1 MGKFYIT
8 EQEKRQILSLY
19 EGVLTPEE
27 INSPKGNE
35 AKLWKEF
42 FNLYYRMNLP
52 LDNDWGSPEF
62 NAAMKRYIDEKKYTA
77 KPDSR
82 GLYFAEVPLGW
93 TNQKNKDLKCAQQG
107 LYSTTLKN
115 PSYPI
120 YSVMYKDGKYY
131 TVSTKQEITDP
142 AALEQVKALNFQINP
157 NCKS

>member
-1 MGKFYIT
+1 MRIKLT
-8 EQEKRQILSLY
+8 ESQLKRLT
-19 EGVLTPEE
+19 EGLISTEE

-35 AKLWKEF
+35 AKLWKQF
-42 FNLYYRMNLP
+42 FNVYYRMNLP
-52 LDNDWGSPEF
+52 IDGDWSTPDF
-62 NAAMKRYIDEKKYTA
+62 NNTMKKYIDEKGYIA

-93 TNQKNKDLKCAQQG
+93 TNQKNKELKCAQQG

-131 TVSTKQEITDP
+131 ITATKQEITDP
-142 AALEQVKALNFQINP
+142 AALEQVKTLNFQIHP